1 MAGAQL
7 ISRSRV
13 GGPTQKASLRAGGQA
28 LLLPLPHDFVVSV
41 RSMNRFHPPSL
52 LVWITALVL
61 LTGGS
66 AYIARG
72 VWMPWQTNHDIDLK
86 SRDDEYTLFADGI
99 YPHGRVAAA
108 TGHAGIT
115 NYTVYPPYAFV
126 MFAPIFAPPGYAP
139 DRALFQLLSLA
150 ALGLMA
156 IYGAAQL
163 RFAGLSAA
171 ALGAVLPLA
180 FSGNFVAL
188 FQGQFSIISTAL
200 VVAQIW
206 LLRSSRPH
214 MAGAC
219 WALAMIKPQ
228 IAVAFAVLF
237 FIGDRRQ
244 LYGLLTGAVVLAGL
258 SGLALAWTGTSPE
271 NLVMNAW
278 LSHHLGFMSAQK
290 NAAGLWVGASGL
302 SPWHATFAVV
312 LLLCAIAGGAL
323 YLNRGTRRILS
334 IEQAAGA
341 CAALGSAGFYHVHY
355 DNMMLFPLLLALV
368 AAAFRDGRIL
378 LFVFAALLGCLCYAE
393 PGLVVGLASTN
404 TVFSWLAFALP
415 LAAAATLICATRRD
429 PAAN

>member
-1 MAGAQL
+1 MQKETPAG
-7 ISRSRV
+7 
-13 GGPTQKASLRAGGQA
+13 LRQA
-28 LLLPLPHDFVVSV
+28 LLLPLPHDFVASV
-41 RSMNRFHPPSL
+41 PHMNRFHPPPL

-72 VWMPWQTNHDIDLK
+72 LWMPWTTNHDIDLK
-86 SRDDEYTLFADGI
+86 LRDDEYTLFAGGI

-108 TGHAGIT
+108 SGHPGIT

-126 MFAPIFAPPGYAP
+126 IFTPIFALPGYPP

-200 VVAQIW
+200 VVTQIW
-206 LLRSSRPH
+206 LLRSGRPH

-237 FIGDRRQ
+237 FIGDRHQ
-244 LYGLLTGAVVLAGL
+244 LYGLLIGAVVLAGL

-271 NLVMNAW
+271 NLVMNGW
-278 LSHHLGFMSAQK
+278 LSHRLGFMSAQK

-302 SPWHATFAVV
+302 SPWHATVAVV
-312 LLLCAIAGGAL
+312 LLLCAVAGAAL

-334 IEQAAGA
+334 IEQAAGT
-341 CAALGSAGFYHVHY
+341 CAALGFAGFYHVHY

-368 AAAFRDGRIL
+368 TAAFRDGRIL
-378 LFVFAALLGCLCYAE
+378 LFVLAALLGCLCYGE
-393 PGLVVGLASTN
+393 PGLVVGLATTN
-404 TVFSWLAFALP
+404 ATFRWLAFALP
-415 LAAAATLICATRRD
+415 LAAAATLIWATSREPD
-429 PAAN
+429 AN

>member
-1 MAGAQL
+1 
-7 ISRSRV
+7 
-13 GGPTQKASLRAGGQA
+13 
-28 LLLPLPHDFVVSV
+28 
-41 RSMNRFHPPSL
+41 MNRFHPPSL

-72 VWMPWQTNHDIDLK
+72 LWMPWQTNHDIDLRA
-86 SRDDEYTLFADGI
+86 RDDEYTLFADGI

-219 WALAMIKPQ
+219 WALAMVKPQ

-271 NLVMNAW
+271 NLVMNGW